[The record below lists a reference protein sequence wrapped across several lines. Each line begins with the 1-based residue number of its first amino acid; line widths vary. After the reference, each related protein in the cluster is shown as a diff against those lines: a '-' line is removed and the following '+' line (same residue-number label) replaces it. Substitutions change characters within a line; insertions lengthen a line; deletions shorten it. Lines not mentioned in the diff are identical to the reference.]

1 METSNIDY
9 STDLDAYAQLLK
21 EYFSI
26 LFSPDEK
33 VLLVPGLNKDLF
45 KALCADLAD
54 WPKEVGGRKTT
65 YLSKKLGRIQP
76 RRYLNPFSRSP
87 ASSSTRNLA
96 ALHEINR
103 QGYDIYFA
111 INPMTCRR
119 RCQKTVTMAKHV
131 LIESD
136 ENDIN
141 AQLRF
146 LKEHEANIVSAVH
159 SGGKSIH
166 CLVRMSPP
174 RLHPGVVG
182 WREACRLGKGETKA
196 PWAEYRRMGDYWI
209 AEAHKHGM
217 EIDTGAA
224 HDHAR
229 ISRTPGF
236 LHGKTGRRAEVVRLN
251 PSASWDWEDSIL
263 ESKSSIL
270 SIYENQNDDDSFSIL
285 NPKTESFCELGETYK
300 DLEETRGKQ
309 RPATTSV
316 VRKISQ
322 NDQTQSRKTSYLD
335 AMDDI
340 ERLRLHGLPGRHFRR
355 SMHRA
360 FFETAR
366 VYRWSILQMAREW
379 RRIIKRNQKATI
391 ESVKSAVRDML
402 LAWKATVGVG
412 IYLPDVTRLPDLND
426 ARRKL
431 LQARLIK
438 MRCKE
443 PRKAARIIERVILP
457 LIKSLSRQCLLGT
470 VGVRST
476 ELRNAAHI
484 RGHTRGYKDLWDWM
498 QKVGIVTCKNNEYI
512 PGSRTRQ
519 YSISIALVLW
529 LCGFRTTDLDWSPTA
544 RNPWPELSRMPVIN
558 DVKGDFG
565 AVRFYPDSEQHWVG
579 SGISSPSC
587 WLFNS
592 SAEAALSY
600 DLSCISSE

>member
-136 ENDIN
+136 TSDID

-146 LKEHEANIVSAVH
+146 LKKYEANIVTAVH

-166 CLVRMSPP
+166 CLVRLAPP
-174 RLHPGVVG
+174 RLHPEAVG
-182 WREACRLGKGETKA
+182 WREASRLGKGETKA

-209 AEAHKHGM
+209 AEAHKHGL
-217 EIDTGAA
+217 EIDTAAA

-229 ISRTPGF
+229 VSRVPGF
-236 LHGKTGRRAEVVRLN
+236 LHGKTGRRAEVVKMN
-251 PSASWDWEDSIL
+251 PLASWDWRGSVKSSML
-263 ESKSSIL
+263 VRSSIL
-270 SIYENQNDDDSFSIL
+270 SISPNQDDDDSFSIF
-285 NPKTESFCELGETYK
+285 NPKPESFCEVWGTMG
-300 DLEETRGKQ
+300 DLKETREN
-309 RPATTSV
+309 REPATTNV
-316 VRKISQ
+316 VRIIGPYSQ
-322 NDQTQSRKTSYLD
+322 CRHHGTSFLD
-335 AMDDI
+335 VLDDFG
-340 ERLRLHGLPGRHFRR
+340 RLRESGLPGRHTRR
-355 SMHRA
+355 RMHRTL
-360 FFETAR
+360 FEAAR

-379 RRIIKRNQKATI
+379 RRIIKRNPKATV
-391 ESVKSAVRDML
+391 ESVKSAGRDML
-402 LAWKATVGVG
+402 LAWKATDGVG
-412 IYLPDVTRLPDLND
+412 IYLPDVTRLQDLDD
-426 ARRKL
+426 AKREV
-431 LQARLIK
+431 LQTRLVG
-438 MRCKE
+438 MGCNE

-457 LIKSLSRQCLLGT
+457 LIKSLPRQCRQGT
-470 VGVRST
+470 VGIKSRA
-476 ELRNAAHI
+476 LREAAHI
-484 RGHTRGYKDLWDWM
+484 RGHSRDYRHLWEWM
-498 QKVGIVTCKNNEYI
+498 QKVGIVTCMNSDYVPE
-512 PGSRTRQ
+512 SRTRQ
-519 YSISIALVLW
+519 YGVSIAMVLW
-529 LCGFRTTDLDWSPTA
+529 MSGFRTEELDWSAVPS
-544 RNPWPELSRMPVIN
+544 NFWPEISRMRVIN
-558 DVKGDFG
+558 DGAEDFG
-565 AVRFYPDSEQHWVG
+565 V
-579 SGISSPSC
+579 
-587 WLFNS
+587 
-592 SAEAALSY
+592 AESKVH
-600 DLSCISSE
+600 STG